1 MAVGDQLHA
10 ELNARDALMVFEE
23 LLFDTPRSYDLLW
36 RAARESV
43 NLGILADE
51 DRERKGR
58 FRQGETYGRLA
69 VGADPGGVA
78 GHYWLATALMRQ
90 ALLSNPREKANLSG
104 EILHE
109 GNAVLALEPNHA
121 GALHIVGQ
129 WHAEMMRLTGVA
141 HFMAVKVLGGDG
153 LRDASWEKAEEL
165 LSRSAELEPAVLVHH
180 LELARLFVDTKR
192 THEALGALQEV
203 LARPALEPADLKFKK
218 EAEAL
223 LAALV
228 G

>member
-1 MAVGDQLHA
+1 MAAGDALHA

-51 DRERKGR
+51 GRERKGR
-58 FRQGETYGRLA
+58 FRQAETYGRLA
-69 VGADPGGVA
+69 VTADPAGVA
-78 GHYWLATALMRQ
+78 GHYWLAVALVRQ
-90 ALLSNPREKANLSG
+90 ALLSNPREKANLSD
-104 EILHE
+104 EILRE
-109 GNAVLALEPNHA
+109 GQAVLALEPNHP
-121 GALHIVGQ
+121 GALHVVGQ

-153 LRDASWEKAEEL
+153 LRDASWEKAEAL
-165 LSRSAELEPAVLVHH
+165 LSRAAELEPAVLSHY
-180 LELARLFVDTKR
+180 LELARVYADTER
-192 THEALGALQEV
+192 THQALTALQEV
-203 LARPALEPADLKFKK
+203 LARPALEPADLQFKK

-223 LAALV
+223 LATLV